1 MATTKINFQ
10 VDTEVKNQSEA
21 IFSQLGLNLSTAL
34 NIFLR
39 QAIRVGGF
47 AFEVRLEQPNSD
59 TVEAIKES
67 EILLQDPA
75 AKRYADVEDALKDLN
90 KWINQYNFSYK
101 FVNLEALSLIPLLI
115 SL

>member
-1 MATTKINFQ
+1 MATTKINFR
-10 VDTEVKNQSEA
+10 VDSEVKNQSEA

-47 AFEVRLEQPNSD
+47 PFKVQLEQPNTE

-67 EILLQDPA
+67 EKLLQDPA
-75 AKRYADVEDALKDLN
+75 AKQYSNVEDALKDLN
-90 KWINQYNFSYK
+90 K
-101 FVNLEALSLIPLLI
+101 
-115 SL
+115 